1 MIEVDNG
8 PIVLGCLCLFAFAM
22 PFLYSFFVD
31 RNKKD

>member
-1 MIEVDNG
+1 MIELDNG
-8 PIVLGCLCLFAFAM
+8 PIVLAGMCIFAFSM